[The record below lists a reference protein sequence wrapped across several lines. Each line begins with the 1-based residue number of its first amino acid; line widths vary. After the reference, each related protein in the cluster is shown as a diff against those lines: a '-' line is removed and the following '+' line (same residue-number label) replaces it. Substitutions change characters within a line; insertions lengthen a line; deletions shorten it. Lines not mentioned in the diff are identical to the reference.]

1 MQILNFPYRAVLG
14 PEDLDPV
21 EAAATPISPDPVVRS
36 RRRADMPKP
45 SLTDTMQSANTLASL
60 DNFDAAFQSNGNH
73 YPTAVAAFAQQLVA
87 RGVDPAYAQRAAQAR
102 AEEHRRPYSRDVYAE
117 EMAATENPNELY
129 AGYRNTQGGPAA
141 ALPFG
146 ALPDAD
152 PRTTRAERL
161 AQSERWAADVDRRA
175 AEYNRDTGL
184 TPPDTSVADER
195 GPYPGAGRPGYD
207 RTMTFDEVMASRAA
221 AEEDRAA
228 RMQPMLDADRRD
240 MQDREEWRR
249 NNPEDAATLA
259 GKQRERSDDYRRE
272 RLLYRQAQQTGIP
285 IDQLRAENPGFTS
298 VGSTRDGSGI
308 PTLTRTKNGM
318 ELRDMP
324 TSTPSMRD
332 AAAQKRID
340 GAAARESAWRSQ
352 MMLAGNNP
360 RKNAVNAWNALG
372 DESLNDWQR
381 ATMAKAL
388 RPDMDG
394 TTPLTVDANSAKNAL
409 RLLNADMIG
418 QGGMGD
424 MRAKV
429 MESQERDK
437 AFAFAETE
445 ARKLG
450 LGNWGKPTLT
460 RQEAER
466 LRRRVDSKHP
476 GMGAVVDALP
486 IAEEG
491 ETPVAPPTATPG
503 RAAIPAPGPMNGLP
517 SFGR

>member
-1 MQILNFPYRAVLG
+1 
-14 PEDLDPV
+14 
-21 EAAATPISPDPVVRS
+21 
-36 RRRADMPKP
+36 
-45 SLTDTMQSANTLASL
+45 
-60 DNFDAAFQSNGNH
+60 
-73 YPTAVAAFAQQLVA
+73 
-87 RGVDPAYAQRAAQAR
+87 
-102 AEEHRRPYSRDVYAE
+102 
-117 EMAATENPNELY
+117 
-129 AGYRNTQGGPAA
+129 
-141 ALPFG
+141 
-146 ALPDAD
+146 
-152 PRTTRAERL
+152 
-161 AQSERWAADVDRRA
+161 
-175 AEYNRDTGL
+175 
-184 TPPDTSVADER
+184 
-195 GPYPGAGRPGYD
+195 
-207 RTMTFDEVMASRAA
+207 
-221 AEEDRAA
+221 
-228 RMQPMLDADRRD
+228 
-240 MQDREEWRR
+240 
-249 NNPEDAATLA
+249 
-259 GKQRERSDDYRRE
+259 
-272 RLLYRQAQQTGIP
+272 
-285 IDQLRAENPGFTS
+285 
-298 VGSTRDGSGI
+298 
-308 PTLTRTKNGM
+308 
-318 ELRDMP
+318 
-324 TSTPSMRD
+324 MRD

-340 GAAARESAWRSQ
+340 AATARESAWRSQ